1 MRLKYR
7 FAGKEKCLALGVYQA
22 VSLKRARAGC
32 KEARRLLTDGVDPA
46 EHRKIACASQVLS
59 SLAFDASEIR

>member
-7 FAGKEKCLALGVYQA
+7 FAGKEKCPALGVYQA
-22 VSLKRARAGC
+22 VSLKRARAVC

-46 EHRKIACASQVLS
+46 EHRKIACAS
-59 SLAFDASEIR
+59 